1 MPRTRA
7 ASVVAGRQRSAYDF
21 VGIGIGIGIGRL
33 YSKSWFRSAST
44 SSSLI
49 PSPSRMKASIDP

>member
-21 VGIGIGIGIGRL
+21 VGIGIGIGRL

>member
-7 ASVVAGRQRSAYDF
+7 ASVVAGRQRYDF

-49 PSPSRMKASIDP
+49 PRPSRIYASMEP